1 MSADFQT
8 VRSAD
13 GTLIAYERV
22 GSGPPLLLVGG
33 AFNERSSAAPLATA
47 LASRFCVFTVDRR
60 GRGDSDNTLPYAVAR
75 EVEDLAAVVAAI
87 EHADVGLYG
96 HSSGGCL
103 VLEAVAAGVP
113 ATRIALYET
122 PYGTTDADAQ
132 DGAAMAHDI
141 QAHCDAGRFGDAA
154 ARFLA
159 GTGMPAGAIAGMRAS
174 PDWAWFER
182 LAPTLVHDMAVT
194 GNASTGARVPADRL
208 HTIAVPALVIDGG
221 ASPPFLQDGTR
232 VVATTLR
239 QARQMTLAGQ
249 THQVDP
255 TVLAPVL
262 TEFFGG

>member
-1 MSADFQT
+1 MSAEFQT
-8 VRSAD
+8 VRSVD
-13 GTLIAYERV
+13 GTKIAYEQV
-22 GSGPPLLLVGG
+22 GSGPAVLLVGG
-33 AFNERSSAAPLATA
+33 AFNERSSAVPLAAA
-47 LASRFCVFTVDRR
+47 LASRFCVITVDRR
-60 GRGDSDNTLPYAVAR
+60 GRGDSGNTLPYAVAR
-75 EVEDLAAVVAAI
+75 EVEDLAAVVAAT
-87 EHADVGLYG
+87 ERADVGLYG

-113 ATRIALYET
+113 ATRIAVYET
-122 PYGTTDADAQ
+122 PYGTTDADAE

-182 LAPTLVHDMAVT
+182 LAPTLLHDMAVT

-208 HTIAVPALVIDGG
+208 RTIAVPALVLDGA

-232 VVATTLR
+232 VVAATLPH
-239 QARQMTLAGQ
+239 ASHMTLAGQ
-249 THQVDP
+249 THNVDP
-255 TVLAPVL
+255 SVLAPVL
-262 TEFFGG
+262 VQFFGG